1 MLNIL
6 TLQMHIILVQ
16 LMIIEEIEDSGPI
29 HGITMHGMES
39 LNPPVLQAASSVRSK
54 CLL

>member
-1 MLNIL
+1 MYV
-6 TLQMHIILVQ
+6 ILVQ

-29 HGITMHGMES
+29 HGIKMHGRES
-39 LNPPVLQAASSVRSK
+39 LNSHILQAASSVRSR